1 MRIPFKKSST
11 KFIEVHVFWTFGLLF
26 NKGSVDFI
34 HMFLAIDLKHML
46 HVSKL
51 KKNSGQELKSQNSQ
65 KVKELSLGIG
75 WITLNIWHVFYTLN

>member
-51 KKNSGQELKSQNSQ
+51 KKTQARSS
-65 KVKELSLGIG
+65 KVKIVKRSKNYHEELAG
-75 WITLNIWHVFYTLN
+75 